1 MKKIELEIVALSHS
15 ITQTHSYAVVLG
27 EVNGLSRLP
36 IVIGGFEAQAIAVAL
51 ERMQPSRPLTH
62 DLMKNFM
69 YAFNVELM
77 EIIIND
83 LQEGIFY
90 SKLVCVNEHDTVEI
104 DSRTSDAL
112 ALAVRFGCP
121 IYTYE
126 NILENAGILMEDE
139 NKRKAEIPVQD
150 PGSSSAYRDL
160 TKMSLEELQKLLTE
174 VLEHEDYIRAIE
186 IRDEINKRQI
196 AFKHFILIGFP
207 NCKINI
213 GLNVLGKRE
222 DGYHNIETIFYPLPF
237 YDVLEV
243 IQSENASQQC
253 QLFLSGIKVDG
264 NAEDNLCIKAYHL
277 LKKDFPQLPAVKIY
291 LHKAISVGAGLG
303 GGSADGAFMLM
314 LMNEKFKLNLSVQQ
328 LMQHAL
334 NLGSDCPFFII
345 NKPCFA
351 QQRGEN
357 LQPVS
362 INLSGYKIV
371 IINPGIHI
379 NTAWAFTQVKFSNN
393 KLIKNINT
401 TPVEEWKNISFERF

>member
-27 EVNGLSRLP
+27 EVNGLRRLP

-139 NKRKAEIPVQD
+139 GKRKAEIPVHD
-150 PGSSSAYRDL
+150 SGSAEYRDL
-160 TKMSLEELQKLLTE
+160 SKLSLEELKKLLTE

-186 IRDEINKRQI
+186 IRDEINKR
-196 AFKHFILIGFP
+196 K
-207 NCKINI
+207 
-213 GLNVLGKRE
+213 
-222 DGYHNIETIFYPLPF
+222 
-237 YDVLEV
+237 
-243 IQSENASQQC
+243 
-253 QLFLSGIKVDG
+253 
-264 NAEDNLCIKAYHL
+264 
-277 LKKDFPQLPAVKIY
+277 
-291 LHKAISVGAGLG
+291 
-303 GGSADGAFMLM
+303 
-314 LMNEKFKLNLSVQQ
+314 
-328 LMQHAL
+328 
-334 NLGSDCPFFII
+334 
-345 NKPCFA
+345 
-351 QQRGEN
+351 
-357 LQPVS
+357 
-362 INLSGYKIV
+362 
-371 IINPGIHI
+371 
-379 NTAWAFTQVKFSNN
+379 
-393 KLIKNINT
+393 
-401 TPVEEWKNISFERF
+401 